1 MFRRHLVDW
10 GLLTL
15 SFIILACVL
24 LMWLAGQTSS
34 LIFNSITVIISL
46 GVLADCIIPQIALTW
61 LIIFLTTIGSASL
74 LLGYVVMP
82 TFQKLLLLSTFPI
95 IASLTALAKQ
105 IIGAWGWIDRN
116 RTDINNYI
124 AHYNPVVKLKSKY
137 DATHLYHKEV
147 RFIINEEKAKLRID
161 LNMIQWV
168 HSKQFRQFHEEEY
181 KETLHSI
188 SKILKDLR
196 FPSEQ
201 IYYLGNETFLIIS
214 YALDQ
219 ETLTYKNAQ
228 TQASLKKLS
237 SFQAL
242 PQYKWASL
250 HINRKNVY
258 DYMELN
264 DALRYL
270 TREMETDL
278 VIEYLKGVESCD

>member
-46 GVLADCIIPQIALTW
+46 GVLAGCIIPQIALTW

-137 DATHLYHKEV
+137 DAYITKKYV
-147 RFIINEEKAKLRID
+147 
-161 LNMIQWV
+161 
-168 HSKQFRQFHEEEY
+168 
-181 KETLHSI
+181 
-188 SKILKDLR
+188 
-196 FPSEQ
+196 
-201 IYYLGNETFLIIS
+201 
-214 YALDQ
+214 
-219 ETLTYKNAQ
+219 
-228 TQASLKKLS
+228 SLLMKKKL
-237 SFQAL
+237 
-242 PQYKWASL
+242 
-250 HINRKNVY
+250 N
-258 DYMELN
+258 
-264 DALRYL
+264 
-270 TREMETDL
+270 
-278 VIEYLKGVESCD
+278 